1 MVKTK
6 TLNVSLIKRLCDMKT
21 GQTSELFQGEADSGA
36 RRGTGSNPN
45 KIPAENPLPRL
56 AYSVRESAEMLGVC
70 EKTIRRLIS
79 RGLICPNKAL
89 RHLLIP
95 KKEIERFLE
104 ESSPQ

>member
-1 MVKTK
+1 
-6 TLNVSLIKRLCDMKT
+6 MKT

-36 RRGTGSNPN
+36 RRGSGSNPN

-56 AYSVRESAEMLGVC
+56 AYSVREAADMLGVC
-70 EKTIRRLIS
+70 EKTIRRLIH
-79 RGLICPNKAL
+79 RGLLHPSIAL

-104 ESSPQ
+104 ETSSR